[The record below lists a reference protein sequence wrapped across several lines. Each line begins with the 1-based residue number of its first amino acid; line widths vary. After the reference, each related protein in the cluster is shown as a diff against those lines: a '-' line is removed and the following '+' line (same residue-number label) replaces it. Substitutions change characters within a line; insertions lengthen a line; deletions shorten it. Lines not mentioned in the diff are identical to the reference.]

1 MSLATLISAMMP
13 ASLFAAGQLPA
24 NNFTF
29 EPEFS
34 MDSGDYGGGSTIKVY
49 SMSITGTYEF
59 APNWSLALTVVP
71 YLHQDETYTDVVLVA
86 GKPVHHLDATGFHP
100 HHDDTRMPNP
110 SLPGN
115 TLSNSSQVARYA
127 PGSSY
132 SVANTVVSNTPQ
144 SSNYVPGSTY
154 STSTIPQTSS
164 TVTSDTVTQ
173 ATSRHGS
180 ANGIGDT
187 FVSLSYNILQE
198 DSDMPGVSM
207 HAGVKLPT
215 ADEDKG
221 LGTGKIDYQTG
232 LELSKGLGRWFLDG
246 GIDYNILGDPDGY
259 DLDNYVSGYT
269 SVSTGIMDNMEV
281 ALQLSAAQAASDVS
295 DDAVSMGVRL
305 DYFLRQAG
313 SFSADLQKGLTDGCP
328 DYSITVGYSISF

>member
-1 MSLATLISAMMP
+1 MNITKKTFQLMSLATLISTIMP

-34 MDSGDYGGGSTIKVY
+34 MDSGDYGGGDTIKVY

-71 YLHQDETYTDVVLVA
+71 YLHQNETYTDVVLVA
-86 GKPVHHLDATGFHP
+86 GKPVHHLDVTGFHP
-100 HHDDTRMPNP
+100 HRDDTHVPNP
-110 SLPGN
+110 SLPEN
-115 TLSNSSQVARYA
+115 TMSNI
-127 PGSSY
+127 
-132 SVANTVVSNTPQ
+132 PQ
-144 SSNYVPGSTY
+144 ASNYVPDSNY
-154 STSTIPQTSS
+154 SAANISQTAVSS
-164 TVTSDTVTQ
+164 DVVTQ
-173 ATSRHGS
+173 AVNRHGS
-180 ANGIGDT
+180 ASGIGDA
-187 FVSLSYNILQE
+187 FVNLSYRVYEE
-198 DSDMPGVSM
+198 DVDMPGVSI

-232 LELSKGLGRWFLDG
+232 LELSKGLGRWFVDG

-281 ALQLSAAQAASDVS
+281 AVQLSAAQAASDFS

-305 DYFLRQAG
+305 DYFLRKAG
-313 SFSADLQKGLTDGCP
+313 SFSADLQKGLTDGSP